1 LPVFETCIVN
11 HFDYGENKTM
21 IIFRYLT
28 KEVYATLLAAT
39 FVVLLVVIANQF
51 INYLGRAAAGGLPMK
66 AVMQL
71 MSLEMPVLLGYL
83 LPLALFIG
91 ILLAYG
97 RLYTD
102 HEMTVLFSCGFSKT
116 KLLVMTL
123 LLSSFIAIIIAVL
136 TLWVEPKLA
145 WYRDRVFAEAAIA
158 SPIETVL
165 PGRFQTLNRGQWV
178 FYVGSVSRDHT
189 SLQDVFVAKSPDVA
203 NPTWT
208 IVSAQGGHSW
218 IDPKTGDHFIVLTN
232 GHRYTGLPGER
243 DFQVAQYEQYGMRV
257 QTGNLYIPDQTE
269 FTPTTTLW
277 KERHHNRDAA
287 TELQWRLTMPL
298 AAMILAWLA
307 VPLSHIKPRKGRYAK
322 LLPAILIYVVYADLI
337 FVIQA
342 AVKKGSMPPLPG
354 MLWIHGAM
362 ALLALILTEY
372 FIGWQ
377 SIKNTFTFK
386 RG

>member
-1 LPVFETCIVN
+1 
-11 HFDYGENKTM
+11 M

-28 KEVYATLLAAT
+28 KEVYATLLAVT
-39 FVVLLVVIANQF
+39 LVVLMVVIANQF

-71 MSLEMPVLLGYL
+71 MSLEMPVLLGYF
-83 LPLALFIG
+83 LPLAVFIG

-102 HEMTVLFSCGFSKT
+102 HEMTVLFSCGFSKVQ
-116 KLLVMTL
+116 LLGMTL
-123 LLSSFIAIIIAVL
+123 LFSSFIAVIVAVL

-145 WYRDRVFAEAAIA
+145 WYRDRVFAEAALA

-165 PGRFQTLNRGQWV
+165 PGRFQVIDRKWI
-178 FYVGSVSRDHT
+178 FYVDSVSR
-189 SLQDVFVAKSPDVA
+189 SRNALKDVFVAKSPDPS

-208 IVSAQGGHSW
+208 IVSAEGGHSW
-218 IDPKTGDHFIVLTN
+218 LDPKTGDHFIVLTN
-232 GHRYTGLPGER
+232 GHRYAGEPGKR
-243 DFQVAQYEQYGMRV
+243 NFQVAQYEQYGVRV
-257 QTGNLYIPDQTE
+257 QTGKLHIPDQAE

-287 TELQWRLTMPL
+287 TELQWRFTMPL
-298 AAMILAWLA
+298 ATMILAWLA

-322 LLPAILIYVVYADLI
+322 LLPAIVIYVVYADLI

-342 AVKKGSMPPLPG
+342 AVQKGTMSPLPG
-354 MLWIHGAM
+354 MWWIHGAM
-362 ALLALILTEY
+362 ALLALVLTAY
-372 FIGWQ
+372 FMGWQ
-377 SIKNTFTFK
+377 SIKNTFSFK